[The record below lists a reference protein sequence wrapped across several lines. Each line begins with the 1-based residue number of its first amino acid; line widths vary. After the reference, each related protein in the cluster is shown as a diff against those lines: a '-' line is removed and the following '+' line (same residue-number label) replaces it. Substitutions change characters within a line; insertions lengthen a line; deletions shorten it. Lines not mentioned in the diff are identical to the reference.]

1 MSEQEKKAL
10 STSGVV
16 ISNKMDKTVVVEVQ
30 RLVRHRLYG
39 KVLKKNTRLMAH
51 DDNNA
56 CGIGDIVRVVESRPL
71 SRHKRWAVA
80 EILVSGSDHEAVIS

>member
-1 MSEQEKKAL
+1 MAGRRNL
-10 STSGVV
+10 SGRV

-39 KVLKKNTRLMAH
+39 KVVKKHTRLVAH
-51 DDNNA
+51 DDANS

-71 SRHKRWAVA
+71 SRTKRWAVA
-80 EILVSGSDHEAVIS
+80 EILTAAHSS